1 MIYSVDSE
9 EPVAQVVA
17 PFGHDISPDRPK
29 NVEATMHE
37 AINKIT
43 DKEVDIIANL
53 SDTSHKA
60 VESVAYRAAQ
70 LEDYYNGLLEKS
82 RSCIQSSPLKC
93 MGIAI
98 IFSFVLGTLLNRRG
112 H

>member
-1 MIYSVDSE
+1 MDNTSS
-9 EPVAQVVA
+9 
-17 PFGHDISPDRPK
+17 DRPK
-29 NVEATMHE
+29 NVESTMHE
-37 AINKIT
+37 AIDKIA
-43 DKEVDIIANL
+43 DKEVDMIASL

-60 VESVAYRAAQ
+60 VESIAYRAAQ

-93 MGIAI
+93 IGIAI
-98 IFSFVLGTLLNRRG
+98 GITFVLAKLLNRTRG